1 MKVRRKMITVQQI
14 LQKKGGE
21 VWTIGP
27 QVTVFDALKLMAEKE
42 IGALL
47 VVETGKV
54 VGIFSER
61 DYARKVILKGRS
73 SKDTPVRKIM
83 TERVITVDPN
93 TTVEVC
99 MGLMTDRHIR
109 HLPVIEDD
117 RLIGVIS
124 IGDVVKVIITEQTYL
139 IEHLENYIA
148 GR

>member
-1 MKVRRKMITVQQI
+1 MITVMQI
-14 LQKKGGE
+14 LQEKGDE

-42 IGALL
+42 IGALM
-47 VVETGKV
+47 VVEAGQV

-83 TERVITVDPN
+83 TERVITVDPA

-99 MGLMTDRHIR
+99 MGLMTDRRIR
-109 HLPVIEDD
+109 HLPVIEND

-124 IGDVVKVIITEQTYL
+124 IGDVVKVIVSEQTYL

>member
-1 MKVRRKMITVQQI
+1 MITVQQI

>member
-1 MKVRRKMITVQQI
+1 MITVMQI
-14 LQKKGGE
+14 LQEKGDE

-42 IGALL
+42 IGALM
-47 VVETGKV
+47 VVEAGQV

-83 TERVITVDPN
+83 TERVITVDPA

-99 MGLMTDRHIR
+99 MGLMTDRRIR
-109 HLPVIEDD
+109 HLPVIEND
-117 RLIGVIS
+117 RLMGVIS
-124 IGDVVKVIITEQTYL
+124 IGDVVKVIVSEQTYL

>member
-1 MKVRRKMITVQQI
+1 MITVMQI
-14 LQKKGGE
+14 LQEKGDE

-42 IGALL
+42 IGALM
-47 VVETGKV
+47 VVEAGQV

-83 TERVITVDPN
+83 TERVITVDPA

-99 MGLMTDRHIR
+99 MGLMTDRRIR
-109 HLPVIEDD
+109 HLPVMEGD

-124 IGDVVKVIITEQTYL
+124 IGDVVKAIVSEQTYL